1 MRESPLRD
9 PRPVLDFATRLGAGE
24 FDVVIFLTGVGF
36 RLLLRALEGRPE
48 RDPFLAALPRV
59 ITVVHGPKQL
69 AAMREVGLEPTH
81 RVPEPNTWRDVLTTL
96 DREVA
101 IPDTRVA
108 IQEYGLP
115 NTALVAGLRARGAAV
130 TSVPVYQW
138 ALPADTGPLEAN
150 ARRIA
155 AGEIDVVLFTS
166 SQQVVHL
173 LQIARERALE
183 AAARAALQR
192 HVVVASIGPTTSE
205 TLRTLDLPVD
215 LEPKRPK
222 MGHLVNAVAVRAHD
236 LIAGKRR

>member
-24 FDVVIFLTGVGF
+24 F
-36 RLLLRALEGRPE
+36 
-48 RDPFLAALPRV
+48 
-59 ITVVHGPKQL
+59 
-69 AAMREVGLEPTH
+69 
-81 RVPEPNTWRDVLTTL
+81 
-96 DREVA
+96 
-101 IPDTRVA
+101 
-108 IQEYGLP
+108 
-115 NTALVAGLRARGAAV
+115 
-130 TSVPVYQW
+130 
-138 ALPADTGPLEAN
+138 
-150 ARRIA
+150 
-155 AGEIDVVLFTS
+155 DVVLFTS

-222 MGHLVNAVAVRAHD
+222 MGHWVNAVAVRAYE